1 MIIIMTASRGQEVV
15 GHKGETRGGWTG
27 PSVLFRVTARFLH
40 EGKGDGEGDGDRH
53 HENRYIPRALYKP
66 GIT

>member
-1 MIIIMTASRGQEVV
+1 MIIVMTVSRGQEVV
-15 GHKGETRGGWTG
+15 GHRGKGGGGWTG
-27 PSVLFRVTARFLH
+27 PSVLFRVTETFLY
-40 EGKGDGEGDGDRH
+40 EGEGDGDGDRY